1 MVSNRKQ
8 DWDWQG
14 RSPILISHQVH
25 ALSEEDME
33 RLIRWLQEA
42 ADAESE
48 RIAFK

>member
-1 MVSNRKQ
+1 LGLAGQKSCT
-8 DWDWQG
+8 D
-14 RSPILISHQVH
+14 SHQVH

-48 RIAFK
+48 RIAFKTLNERAV